1 MRFREAT
8 PDDIEAIRAI
18 ATASWEADYPA
29 IISRE
34 TIEQGIDEW
43 YAPEALE
50 REFRDAQTVLVL
62 AVDDDPCGFVHAVA
76 AEEIGHLLRLYVV
89 PERRREGIGARLL
102 DEATERL
109 LIHDVEQLRAMVL
122 SANDSGID
130 FYRANGFDVIDDTET
145 TIGDESYAET
155 TLERPIRKPV
165 DAS

>member
-1 MRFREAT
+1 MKFRDAT
-8 PDDIEAIRAI
+8 PADIDAIRSI
-18 ATASWEADYPA
+18 ATASWETDYPA

-50 REFRDAQTVLVL
+50 REFRDAETVLVL
-62 AVDDDPCGFVHAVA
+62 AVGEDPTGFAHAVA
-76 AEEIGHLLRLYVV
+76 AEETGHVLRLYVV
-89 PERRREGIGARLL
+89 PDRRREGIGARLL

-109 LIHDVEQLRAMVL
+109 LTYEIEQLRAMVL

-130 FYRANGFDVIDDTET
+130 FYRANGFDPVTETET
-145 TIGDESYAET
+145 TIGGESYEEK
-155 TLERPIRKPV
+155 TLERPLKKTV